1 MTHTPTYERMIDALA
16 RTSRFVSSCG
26 GTRSGKTFAALQ
38 VLWLIAA
45 RSKSP
50 LVISVVSETFPHL
63 RRGAIRDFQMI
74 LGEHWKEEWW
84 SKTDCTYTLPNGTII
99 EFFSADSPSKVHGPA
114 RDRLFLNECQNIPYD
129 TARQLFVRTRGQI
142 ILDYNPTHAFWVMD
156 KVEPR
161 PECVCIHSTFENN
174 RDRKT
179 KESMLSAE
187 QIAEILSNK
196 SDKNWWTVYGEGKV
210 GTLEGLIYDF
220 DLVDALPDPTGYVE
234 VQGLD
239 FGFTNDP
246 TARVRCLV
254 DTKRKAVYVD
264 ERCYRTRMLNADIV
278 ADLQRDAVPRQIPIY
293 ADCAEPKTIA
303 EIAQSGFNVRPCT
316 KGAPVRSDK
325 LTFQIHWMQGWTLHV
340 TKTSLNLINELRN
353 YTWEK
358 DRDGKPTNYPIDKFN
373 HCFTGDT
380 LIETEHG
387 PKRIDE
393 IIEGEKVWTSGGL
406 RRVERLFKNGRKKIW
421 NISIIFANFTV
432 RMSVTPDHKVKVGE
446 QWKKVSELKKGDTLW
461 LSRFLTERN
470 TGYILENDISQGGQG
485 ACIESSGNT
494 TTARSRQDTKSTTK
508 TAIRRIM
515 TSAIS
520 SASRLKPTV
529 QSILTRLF
537 AGGNPKSPA
546 SICSKSDPLQQ
557 SGIGA
562 KKGESGTGCTQS
574 ERKRRM
580 LSVPASA
587 ADLNSCPYIQTQDF
601 APINARQNGDE
612 TSTSTRREGL
622 VSSAGKSSARTNL
635 ETPFV
640 AVAAVVQDIEF
651 HNAEQREVF
660 DLCVNDIHEYFA
672 NGILV
677 HNCLDALR
685 YALYTHFGQDAGRGT
700 YSLGHA
706 YGTRITHNYRPRI

>member
-1 MTHTPTYERMIDALA
+1 MTHTPTYDRMIDALA

-63 RRGAIRDFQMI
+63 KRGAIRDFPI
-74 LGEHWKEEWW
+74 ALGDQYDESSW
-84 SKTDCTYTLPNGTII
+84 SKADSTYTFDNGTVI
-99 EFFSADSPSKVHGPA
+99 EFFSADSPAKVHGPA
-114 RDRLFLNECQNIPYD
+114 RDILFLNECQNIDYD
-129 TARQLFVRTRGQI
+129 TARHLFVRTRGLI
-142 ILDYNPTHAFWVMD
+142 ITDYNPTHAFWVQE
-156 KVEPR
+156 KVETR
-161 PECVCIHSTFENN
+161 PECVTIHSTYLDNPFL
-174 RDRKT
+174 T
-179 KESMLSAE
+179 AE
-187 QIAEILSNK
+187 QVAEIQSNRT
-196 SDKNWWTVYGEGKV
+196 DRNWWTVYGEGKV

-325 LTFQIHWMQGWTLHV
+325 LTFQIHWMQGWTLHI

-373 HCFTGDT
+373 H
-380 LIETEHG
+380 
-387 PKRIDE
+387 
-393 IIEGEKVWTSGGL
+393 
-406 RRVERLFKNGRKKIW
+406 
-421 NISIIFANFTV
+421 A
-432 RMSVTPDHKVKVGE
+432 
-446 QWKKVSELKKGDTLW
+446 
-461 LSRFLTERN
+461 
-470 TGYILENDISQGGQG
+470 
-485 ACIESSGNT
+485 
-494 TTARSRQDTKSTTK
+494 
-508 TAIRRIM
+508 
-515 TSAIS
+515 
-520 SASRLKPTV
+520 
-529 QSILTRLF
+529 
-537 AGGNPKSPA
+537 
-546 SICSKSDPLQQ
+546 
-557 SGIGA
+557 
-562 KKGESGTGCTQS
+562 
-574 ERKRRM
+574 
-580 LSVPASA
+580 
-587 ADLNSCPYIQTQDF
+587 
-601 APINARQNGDE
+601 
-612 TSTSTRREGL
+612 
-622 VSSAGKSSARTNL
+622 
-635 ETPFV
+635 
-640 AVAAVVQDIEF
+640 
-651 HNAEQREVF
+651 
-660 DLCVNDIHEYFA
+660 
-672 NGILV
+672 
-677 HNCLDALR
+677 LDALR

>member
-63 RRGAIRDFQMI
+63 KRGAIRDFPI
-74 LGEHWKEEWW
+74 ALGDQYDESSW
-84 SKTDCTYTLPNGTII
+84 SKADSTYTFDNGTVI
-99 EFFSADSPSKVHGPA
+99 EFFSADSPAKVHGPA
-114 RDRLFLNECQNIPYD
+114 RDILFLNECQNIDYD
-129 TARQLFVRTRGQI
+129 TARHLFVRTRGLI
-142 ILDYNPTHAFWVMD
+142 ITDYNPTHAFWVQE
-156 KVEPR
+156 KVETR
-161 PECVCIHSTFENN
+161 PECVTIHSTYLDNPFL
-174 RDRKT
+174 T
-179 KESMLSAE
+179 AE
-187 QIAEILSNK
+187 QVAEIQSNRT
-196 SDKNWWTVYGEGKV
+196 DRNWWTVYGEGKV

>member
-1 MTHTPTYERMIDALA
+1 MADFAFTPVFWKLYDAAATHPRYISMP
-16 RTSRFVSSCG
+16 G
-26 GTRSGKTFAALQ
+26 GTRSGKTYSTLQ
-38 VLWLIAA
+38 FLHLLIPKADKA
-45 RSKSP
+45 GD
-50 LVISVVSETFPHL
+50 INSVVSETLPHL
-63 RRGAIRDFQMI
+63 KRGAIRDFERI
-74 LGEHWKEEWW
+74 LGHSLKIDPQWNA
-84 SKTDCTYTLPNGTII
+84 SDLVYTYPNEAKL
-99 EFFSADSPSKVHGPA
+99 EFFSADTSDKVLGPA
-114 RDRLFLNECQNIPYD
+114 RKRLFLNECNHIDYD
-129 TARQLFVRTRGQI
+129 TARQLFVRTTGLI
-142 ILDYNPTHAFWVMD
+142 IMDYNPASTFWAIEQI
-156 KVEPR
+156 EPR
-161 PECVCIHSTFENN
+161 KNCVTIHSTYKDNTF
-174 RDRKT
+174 
-179 KESMLSAE
+179 LSDE
-187 QIAEILSNK
+187 QIAEIESNR
-196 SDKNWWTVYGEGKV
+196 DDRNWWTVYGEGKV
-210 GTLEGLIYDF
+210 GTLDGLIYDF
-220 DLVDALPDPTGYVE
+220 DLIDALPSSEGLVE

-278 ADLQRDAVPRQIPIY
+278 EDLRRDGVTRAVPVY

-303 EIAQSGFNVRPCT
+303 EISQAGFNVRPCT

-325 LTFQIHWMQGWTLHV
+325 LTFQLQWMQGWTLHV
-340 TKTSLNLINELRN
+340 TKASLNLINELRN
-353 YTWEK
+353 YTWDK
-358 DRDGKPTNYPIDKFN
+358 DRDGRPTNYPIDKFN

-406 RRVERLFKNGRKKIW
+406 RRVERLFKNGCKKIW

-470 TGYILENDISQGGQG
+470 TDYILENDISQGGQG

-574 ERKRRM
+574 ERKRRR
-580 LSVPASA
+580 LNVPASA
-587 ADLNSCPYIQTQDF
+587 AGPNSCPHTQTQDF

-685 YALYTHFGQDAGRGT
+685 YALYTHFGQQAGVGHYT
-700 YSLGHA
+700 LGYA
-706 YGTRITHNYRPRI
+706 RNNYRR